1 TATGFL
7 RMAPDG
13 TGSDVVNTVVERMEV
28 ITDELH
34 VLGSGVLGLTIG
46 CARCHSHKY
55 DPIPQRDYYRLV
67 ATFAGAFDLHD
78 WLKST
83 SVRGQTDNPDDMGR
97 LIPLATEEERAEHAR
112 QVAAIEQQI
121 ADEEAKV
128 DKARAELLKLTR
140 EKVLASLEEAERQ
153 QLTEALAVAG
163 PQRTDGQKQ
172 LVKTYQPQLKP
183 TDAVLMQQH
192 SSFRKLSGQVSKKVS
207 ALKKTLPP
215 VPAVR
220 ALWDRGV
227 PSPVYIFRRG
237 EHNNPGRLVGPGVP
251 SVLTDGRTPFEVTP
265 PFPDAPQTGRRLA
278 LARWL
283 VQPDHPLTSRV
294 MVNRIWNHH
303 FGRGIVRTLDNFGN
317 TGMRPTHP
325 ELLDWLA
332 VRFVEEGWS
341 IKAMHRLMLQSS
353 TYRQVSEVTE
363 QLEAEDELNELFS
376 RMPLQRMDAEVL
388 RDSLLAVAG
397 ELELRRFG
405 PPDAVAVRK
414 DGLVTSKRGDAGWR
428 RSVYVLHRR
437 KEMPT
442 MLETF
447 DLPQMIPNCV
457 ARPSSTVASQALHM
471 MNNGMVR
478 EVAGSFAGRVREE
491 AGEEAGAQIELM
503 YQLAL
508 SRNPTSEET
517 RLTEEALTGL
527 TAAWTKQIG
536 TEDGPA
542 DEAEARQRSLANVCH
557 SLLNSAAFL
566 YID

>member
-1 TATGFL
+1 
-7 RMAPDG
+7 
-13 TGSDVVNTVVERMEV
+13 
-28 ITDELH
+28 
-34 VLGSGVLGLTIG
+34 
-46 CARCHSHKY
+46 
-55 DPIPQRDYYRLV
+55 
-67 ATFAGAFDLHD
+67 
-78 WLKST
+78 
-83 SVRGQTDNPDDMGR
+83 
-97 LIPLATEEERAEHAR
+97 
-112 QVAAIEQQI
+112 
-121 ADEEAKV
+121 
-128 DKARAELLKLTR
+128 
-140 EKVLASLEEAERQ
+140 
-153 QLTEALAVAG
+153 
-163 PQRTDGQKQ
+163 
-172 LVKTYQPQLKP
+172 
-183 TDAVLMQQH
+183 
-192 SSFRKLSGQVSKKVS
+192 
-207 ALKKTLPP
+207 
-215 VPAVR
+215 
-220 ALWDRGV
+220 
-227 PSPVYIFRRG
+227 
-237 EHNNPGRLVGPGVP
+237 
-251 SVLTDGRTPFEVTP
+251 
-265 PFPDAPQTGRRLA
+265 
-278 LARWL
+278 
-283 VQPDHPLTSRV
+283 
-294 MVNRIWNHH
+294 
-303 FGRGIVRTLDNFGN
+303 
-317 TGMRPTHP
+317 
-325 ELLDWLA
+325 
-332 VRFVEEGWS
+332 
-341 IKAMHRLMLQSS
+341 MHRLMLQSS
-353 TYRQVSEVTE
+353 AYRQVSEVTE

-405 PPDAVAVRK
+405 PPDAVDVRK
-414 DGLVTSKRGDAGWR
+414 DGLVTSKRSDAGWR

-478 EVAGSFAGRVREE
+478 EVAASFAGRVRAE

-517 RLTEEALTGL
+517 RLTEEALNGL